1 MPPPLPESEWDRR
14 RAVAATCT
22 SVDELS
28 HKLNLESRMST
39 AMLQKHGC
47 FVLCPICRRAPARE
61 LVTLRQHD
69 ITGAE
74 PQPRFANQPGRRW
87 VCASCAKA
95 LPTMPAKSHTV
106 SVPEVRKA
114 KVKAAKAT
122 GYSPR
127 TLEKVQV
134 VREASEKDPLRRV

>member
-95 LPTMPAKSHTV
+95 
-106 SVPEVRKA
+106 

>member
-47 FVLCPICRRAPARE
+47 VVLCPICRRSPARE

-106 SVPEVRKA
+106 HSYLKDGNYAMAGEAMACSFLHGIERWVL
-114 KVKAAKAT
+114 AA
-122 GYSPR
+122 
-127 TLEKVQV
+127 LEF
-134 VREASEKDPLRRV
+134 